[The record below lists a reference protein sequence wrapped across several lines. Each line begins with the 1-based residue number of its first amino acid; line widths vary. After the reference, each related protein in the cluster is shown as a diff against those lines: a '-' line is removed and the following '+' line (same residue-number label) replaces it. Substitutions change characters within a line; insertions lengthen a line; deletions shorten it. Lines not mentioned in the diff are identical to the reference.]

1 MKKNPLDFFEFQKLI
16 PRNEQEFAIKAVRD
30 NWDKYDYFLLDLPT
44 GVGKTNVGSSIA
56 YSAGR
61 AYMLTSTLQL
71 QDQYQASWKEIVN
84 LKGRSNYTCAL
95 NEDFT
100 VDAAPC
106 IVAKEI
112 IADCKI
118 NGRCPYINQ
127 KNKALAANA
136 MITNPL
142 YLLYSKHCGVLS
154 DEEKDEWNERDV
166 IVIDEAHNTEK
177 HLISFAEIKID
188 LKEVALS
195 HNVNI
200 QHLFFTNDNAHNYN
214 VLQELLDILLT
225 RQSELN
231 TQLTELFP
239 GKQSNQTIN
248 SWAKRINKS
257 VSDKVQKLNSK
268 IYALD
273 KFVQP
278 MNIFFKS
285 CPEYSESDLSWLI
298 HYFQEDGSL
307 QLAPMNAGYLFDEYL
322 KPLGKKFI
330 FMSATLGNKTEFC
343 KTLGLDE
350 SKTLYIQ
357 TDTPFPPE
365 KSPIIVLPQLK
376 MGYKDLEETIPKI
389 APMIEQI
396 LDLHENER
404 GIIHCAT
411 YKLQGE
417 IYRRLSDKHK
427 KRILCRDMDIISG
440 TSSKKYSNVELLDI
454 HSTASDTILLS
465 PSMMEGVDLYDDL
478 STFQIILKMP
488 WPSLANPRINKLSK
502 MSDSWYSNQ
511 VWMHIMQAAGRSTR
525 HVNDES
531 VTYMLDASFNY
542 FYKKWKMNLP
552 NWFTKRINQ

>member
-1 MKKNPLDFFEFQKLI
+1 MKQPLHFFDTQQLT
-16 PRNEQEFAIKAVRD
+16 PRNEQKTALQLVYA

-44 GVGKTNVGSSIA
+44 GVGKTNVGSAIA
-56 YSAGR
+56 NAAGR

-84 LKGRSNYTCAL
+84 LKGRGNYNCAL
-95 NEDFT
+95 NDDFT

-106 IVAKEI
+106 VASKELVSE
-112 IADCKI
+112 CKQ
-118 NGRCPYINQ
+118 NKRCPYINQ
-127 KNKALAANA
+127 KNKALASKA

-154 DEEKDEWNERDV
+154 EEGDEWIERDV
-166 IVIDEAHNTEK
+166 MVIDEAHNTER
-177 HLISFAEIKID
+177 HLISFVETKID

-195 HNVNI
+195 HNVRIN
-200 QHLFFTNDNAHNYN
+200 HLKFTENNAANYET
-214 VLQELLDILLT
+214 LSELLQILLE
-225 RQSELN
+225 RQGELN
-231 TQLTELFP
+231 AQLADLFP
-239 GKQSNQTIN
+239 GKHPDQPTH
-248 SWAKRINKS
+248 SWAKSIAKS

-268 IYALD
+268 IYQLD

-278 MNIFFKS
+278 LNIFFKS
-285 CPEYSESDLSWLI
+285 CPEYDESNLSWLI
-298 HYFQEDGSL
+298 HYFPEDSSL
-307 QLAPMNAGYLFDEYL
+307 QLSPMDGGYLFREYL
-322 KPLGKKFI
+322 KPLGKKFV
-330 FMSATLGNKTEFC
+330 FMSATLGSKHDFC

-350 SKTLYIQ
+350 SRTLYIQ

-389 APMIEQI
+389 APIIESI
-396 LDLHENER
+396 FNIHANER

-417 IYRRLSDKHK
+417 IYRRVNSESR
-427 KRILCRDMDIISG
+427 KRILCRDMDIING
-440 TSSKKYSNVELLDI
+440 TSSKKYSNVELLEI
-454 HSTASDTILLS
+454 HEGASDTVLLS
-465 PSMMEGVDLYDDL
+465 PSMMEGVDLFDDL

-502 MSDSWYSNQ
+502 LSDSWYSNQ

-525 HVNDES
+525 HVEDES

-542 FYKKWKMNLP
+542 FYRKWYPNLP
-552 NWFTKRINQ
+552 TWFTRRINE